1 MYPEPLFPVDVF
13 FLLLCP
19 VVILSWVAFLGLT
32 KLKSL
37 FPIFETA
44 DYETLKGHDEEQS
57 SSACS
62 PLGRGTIHLLLF
74 IEAFC
79 CTFTNGIMPAVQ
91 PYSVLSYGNL
101 TYHYAVTLAVICSPI
116 GCFLTSLLFARRKVV
131 LPSSIVIAGLAATY
145 IFTSALSSPVPLV
158 DQSLGK
164 FLVVFA
170 WMLHNLCFSLARST
184 ITSIFRGEPESHRLL
199 FLGGV
204 FTQLGSFLG
213 AILMFYVVNQTNTFV
228 SFSPCSVSTLLNTTK
243 IK

>member
-1 MYPEPLFPVDVF
+1 MHVF

-19 VVILSWVAFLGLT
+19 LVILSWVAFVGLT

-37 FPIFETA
+37 FHLKTTE
-44 DYETLKGHDEEQS
+44 YEALKGYDEQQF
-57 SSACS
+57 SAL
-62 PLGRGTIHLLLF
+62 PLRRGSILLLLI

-79 CTFTNGIMPAVQ
+79 CTFTNGLMPAMQ

-101 TYHYAVTLAVICSPI
+101 IYHYAVTMAVICSPI
-116 GCFLTSLLFARRKVV
+116 GVFLTSVLFVRRKVV
-131 LPSSIVIAGLAATY
+131 LPFSIAIAASAATY
-145 IFTSALSSPVPLV
+145 IFISALSSPVPLV
-158 DQSLGK
+158 DHYLGK
-164 FLVVFA
+164 FFIVLA
-170 WMLHNLCFSLARST
+170 WMVHNLCFSLARST
-184 ITSIFRGEPESHRLL
+184 ITSIFRHEPDSHRLL

-228 SFSPCSVSTLLNTTK
+228 SFSPCSVLKNTTL